1 MHAGDAEF
9 KFPVSKSSLKFL
21 WFMNMCSPLARV
33 KVLLCPRSSGRT
45 CIHGELILPSI
56 HTQVTDLVAW
66 GRKAFSYSNTPA
78 QNMLMHS
85 WNDNNIHVDPI
96 HALR

>member
-21 WFMNMCSPLARV
+21 WFMSMCSPLARV
-33 KVLLCPRSSGRT
+33 KVLLCPRSSGRN

-66 GRKAFSYSNTPA
+66 GKKAVTYSINPA
-78 QNMLMHS
+78 QTVLMHNWS
-85 WNDNNIHVDPI
+85 DIEPQYNVLDN
-96 HALR
+96 